1 MPQTQAALV
10 RRTMRWIA
18 GGALALGL
26 AGCHLLASPD
36 AEPTQQPTSEP
47 TTTTGGGPVE
57 LTSPIEFAVV
67 EETAAAPCGQD
78 YLAGPEGQQCFRL
91 GDGVEVSE
99 LDQLELDESGGSGEE
114 VLLLTMK
121 PDDGEAFRELT
132 AAAVQRPEPRI
143 AMVVA
148 GEVVSAPMLD
158 QEIAGGQLQI
168 AGWDGAADFVA
179 EASGS

>member
-1 MPQTQAALV
+1 MPQRQAALV
-10 RRTMRWIA
+10 RRTMTWIA
-18 GGALALGL
+18 GGALTLGL
-26 AGCHLLASPD
+26 AGCNLLASPD

-47 TTTTGGGPVE
+47 TTTGGGGPEE
-57 LTSPIEFAVV
+57 LTSRIEFAVM
-67 EETAAAPCGQD
+67 E
-78 YLAGPEGQQCFRL
+78 
-91 GDGVEVSE
+91 
-99 LDQLELDESGGSGEE
+99 ESGGSGEE

-121 PDDGEAFRELT
+121 PADGEAFRELT
-132 AAAVQRPEPRI
+132 AAAVQQPEPRI